1 MLIVMKRI
9 PISFLPLL
17 MAYVIMA
24 AGCNKLLEEKSDQ
37 KLAVPSTITDFQ
49 ALMDNF
55 TVLNSSEPISLEI
68 SADDYSTSDADL
80 AGSSE
85 AQRRM
90 YSWQKDYLFA
100 PANNDWSTT
109 YRAVYHCGS
118 VISGL
123 ESSQIPRDA
132 AFNNVMGQA
141 LVFRAK
147 FYMQAMAVWGKSYLL
162 SSGLDLGVPLR
173 PSLNFNEATVRASL
187 KEGYDQAIAGLKM
200 AVPLLPVKSIH
211 PYRPSRAAAYG
222 LLARAMLYTGRY
234 MEAGLYADS
243 CIRLNDQLIDF
254 NKLNPAD
261 RYPFVLFNS
270 EVIFDTYA
278 APGGPVV
285 SSRARINPRIIE
297 AYQPND
303 LRKTLFFTQTN
314 GNYFSKGTY
323 HQPLLF
329 FGIATD
335 EMYLVLAECLV
346 RAGQV
351 QRGLAVLDKLLV
363 SRFKTGT
370 YRPVVSTDAESALQ
384 VVLDERR
391 KELVMRGLRWMDL
404 KRLNAEGANILVS
417 RGFNGQTVSLLPND
431 PRYALPIP
439 EDIIQLSGIPQ
450 NER

>member
-1 MLIVMKRI
+1 MFTVMRKI
-9 PISFLPLL
+9 NILL
-17 MAYVIMA
+17 LLFTGVVW
-24 AGCNKLLEEKSDQ
+24 AGCNKLLDEKSDQ
-37 KLAVPSTITDFQ
+37 KLAVPSTLGDFQ

-55 TVLNSSEPISLEI
+55 TVLNSSEPIALEL
-68 SADDYSTSDADL
+68 SADDYSTADADL

-85 AQRRM
+85 PQRRM

-109 YRAVYHCGS
+109 YKAVYHCGS

-123 ESSQIPRDA
+123 ESSGLNRDA

-141 LVFRAK
+141 LVFRSK
-147 FYMQAMAVWGKSYLL
+147 FYLQAMAVWGKSYLL
-162 SSGLDLGVPLR
+162 SFGIDPGVPLR
-173 PSLNFNEATVRASL
+173 SSLNFNEPSVRATL
-187 KEGYDQAIAGLKM
+187 KEGYDMAIEGLKK
-200 AVPLLPVKSIH
+200 AAPLLPVRSIH

-234 MEAGLYADS
+234 RDAGLYADS
-243 CIRLNDQLIDF
+243 CIRLSDQLIDF
-254 NKLNPAD
+254 NRLNSAD
-261 RYPFVLFNS
+261 RYPLALFNS
-270 EVIFDTYA
+270 EVVFDTYA

-285 SSRARINPRIIE
+285 STRARIDPRIIE

-303 LRKTLFFTQTN
+303 LRKALFFTQTG
-314 GNYFSKGTY
+314 GNYFFKGTY

-335 EMYLVLAECLV
+335 EMYLTLAECLV
-346 RAGQV
+346 RTGQV
-351 QRGLAVLDKLLV
+351 QQGLAVLDKLLL

-370 YRPVVSTDAESALQ
+370 YIPVAVPDAQTALK
-384 VVLDERR
+384 VVLEERR

-404 KRLNAEGANILVS
+404 KRLNAEGANIVIS
-417 RGFNGQTVSLLPND
+417 RNFNGQTVSLLPND
-431 PRYALPIP
+431 PRYALAIP
-439 EDIIQLSGIPQ
+439 EDVIQLSGIPQ